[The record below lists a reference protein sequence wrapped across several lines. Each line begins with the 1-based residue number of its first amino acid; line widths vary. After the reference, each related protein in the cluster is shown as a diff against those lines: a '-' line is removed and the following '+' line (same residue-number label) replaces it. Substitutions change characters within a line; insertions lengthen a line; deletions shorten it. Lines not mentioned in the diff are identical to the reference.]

1 MAASRR
7 GVAAR
12 ETGDPGRVAGR
23 ERHAFRG
30 RGRGTSALDP
40 KGGGFGPAPAGDWPA
55 PPEGLV
61 PGLGDAWAPGPPA
74 TSEGL
79 WGAPG
84 AASPSDPDEPGC
96 LCLHY
101 ALAPSQPNCVL
112 SS

>member
-1 MAASRR
+1 M
-7 GVAAR
+7 AAR

-55 PPEGLV
+55 PPEGPV

-84 AASPSDPDEPGC
+84 AASPSDSDEPV
-96 LCLHY
+96 
-101 ALAPSQPNCVL
+101 LAPGD
-112 SS
+112 SSHE